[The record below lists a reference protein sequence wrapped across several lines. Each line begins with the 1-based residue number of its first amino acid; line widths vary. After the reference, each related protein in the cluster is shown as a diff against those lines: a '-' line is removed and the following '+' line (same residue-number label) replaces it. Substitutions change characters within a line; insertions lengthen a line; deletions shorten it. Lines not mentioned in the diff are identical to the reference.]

1 MFLRTLKVFS
11 LILLLYSCSNSN
23 ENLIYK
29 PTENLDPF
37 KLYEDG
43 LTAFKKNDYF
53 FADKKFSEAELN
65 FKDVELA
72 AKSAIMSSYSLYG
85 INYYDEALENLE
97 RYLKVYPAD
106 KNVIYAHY
114 LTAIIY
120 YEQISDEKKDLQ
132 PLINA
137 NKKINFFIEKYP
149 RSEYAIDLKFKKD
162 LIENQLAAKELYVAK
177 YYISTQKWV
186 PAINRLRI
194 IVDKYDKT
202 IFIEEALH
210 RLVEIHYYLGLE
222 NEATKYAKILGY
234 NYNSSEWFKQ
244 SYKVFN
250 KDFKLNVDDN
260 YEKKNKKSEK
270 SLLKKIIEIIN

>member
-37 KLYEDG
+37 KLYADG
-43 LTAFKKNDYF
+43 LIAFKKNDYF

-194 IVDKYDKT
+194 IVDKFDKT